1 MRETV
6 NKIVENFEGATAS
19 RNQNDILDQL
29 HVIEAQ
35 VSCYAEFDDQVRQLD
50 GDGIPEKY
58 QAAITMIKKAKRG
71 MKNEA
76 RKKAMDA

>member
-35 VSCYAEFDDQVRQLD
+35 VSCYAEFDDQVRALE

-58 QAAITMIKKAKRG
+58 QFAITKIKKEKRG
-71 MKNEA
+71 MKIEE
-76 RKKAMDA
+76 RKKA